1 MKTYLLMWSYYD
13 SWHIHGIFS
22 SKEKAEEAIREVM
35 IEWGNHKRSGQ
46 LEILEYAMDEVDV

>member
-1 MKTYLLMWSYYD
+1 MWSYYD

-22 SKEKAEEAIREVM
+22 SKEKAEEAVREVM
-35 IEWGNHKRSGQ
+35 IEWGNHKRNGQ